1 MSGSERQLNRSIKSE
16 AVINIQKSVVDKT
29 RADTS
34 RSSGKKSQPDNEPPK
49 SEAAAA
55 NFETKSAKSDHSNH
69 VLMMQSER
77 LHQQQMNH
85 MRSVQEDQFRMLQL
99 VLENNKKND

>member
-1 MSGSERQLNRSIKSE
+1 MKSIKSE

-34 RSSGKKSQPDNEPPK
+34 RSSGKKSQQENEPAK
-49 SEAAAA
+49 SDAAA
-55 NFETKSAKSDHSNH
+55 NFETKSARSDHSNH